1 MPSICPQCANPLEQD
16 FGVATCSQCAA
27 VLFIDL
33 DGNASLST
41 SSPAEAPASFTE
53 EIADQNLDV
62 PNFDPAIQEL
72 PSEVEPEPV
81 PMVQE
86 QAFEEN
92 PEVEVFQFNDSDPAQ
107 GPMSYSVIVA
117 KIDTKELRK
126 QILEAINDPKFGWDP
141 REVMKSVQSGVLHFN
156 DLNPVKASVL
166 VQKLRDLPIE
176 ISWTQNVYK

>member
-1 MPSICPQCANPLEQD
+1 MSTVCPQCASPVEQD

-33 DGNASLST
+33 DGNASLSESSV
-41 SSPAEAPASFTE
+41 SSPVVFQEESPEAPS
-53 EIADQNLDV
+53 
-62 PNFDPAIQEL
+62 FDPGVQEL
-72 PSEVEPEPV
+72 PPEQPIEPIP
-81 PMVQE
+81 
-86 QAFEEN
+86 A
-92 PEVEVFQFNDSDPAQ
+92 PEVEVFQFKDSDPAQ

-117 KIDTKELRK
+117 KIDTKELRN

-141 REVMKSVQSGVLHFN
+141 REVMKSVQAGVLHFN

-166 VQKLRDLPIE
+166 VQKLKDLPIE

>member
-1 MPSICPQCANPLEQD
+1 MPTVCPQCASPVEQD

-33 DGNASLST
+33 DGNASLSET
-41 SSPAEAPASFTE
+41 SGASPVSFQE
-53 EIADQNLDV
+53 EIVAQDLDV
-62 PNFDPAIQEL
+62 PNYDPAIQEL
-72 PSEVEPEPV
+72 PPEPETEPMVEPEP
-81 PMVQE
+81 ME
-86 QAFEEN
+86 DI
-92 PEVEVFQFNDSDPAQ
+92 PEGEVFQFNDTDPAQ

-117 KIDTKELRK
+117 KIDTKELRN

-141 REVMKSVQSGVLHFN
+141 REVMKSVQAGVLHFN